1 MNRNQRLY
9 LFTIRFAAIF
19 SLLLG
24 IGPQI
29 AYADTALPIVDEQGV
44 YLIEVYPLSHQLHV
58 LKHEQGRGRH
68 SFHAYACWRIQSG
81 DRGLPPNG
89 VVSLR
94 MYQEIGLV
102 E

>member
-58 LKHEQGRGRH
+58 LKHGQRMKTYTVAVGTPSTPTPVGE
-68 SFHAYACWRIQSG
+68 YK
-81 DRGLPPNG
+81 
-89 VVSLR
+89 VVTATFRR
-94 MYQEIGLV
+94 MVWYH
-102 E
+102 